1 MICDVAIIVHL
12 HHRPIAIS
20 LPVVWLS
27 QISYETTHIP
37 YSLPYILY
45 STYTKQQSRQ
55 LNLWGFTRNE
65 STWSNPNFI
74 RGEIH
79 KLVFIERIEIKSSQ
93 HPPKQQWTSNR
104 RGGTNSKTT
113 EEKKVKDT
121 KKKKSAAIAVSKKA
135 SSPPSKIDTADI
147 IISSTSN
154 KELYDTNWLAKLKQP
169 SKAQVDIWAEA
180 ANVSNQKQ
188 WNQSIIGELK
198 KKEEKKQQLL
208 SEVDAEYYEWTGANN
223 INNQNQWMIE
233 ELKKTTNTKTN
244 TTHHSNKLPPAKLSK
259 VDAEYYA
266 YIAQS
271 TNNEQP
277 NNDMS
282 SQQVVVGSTTST
294 YHPQMAVTTSPNY
307 SMAMMDKL
315 GEGGLKAGLAVL
327 NDTQERWGTL
337 NKNPN
342 TRGKSPSDII
352 DYPQDMSYLAA
363 AASRLLPPNNNH
375 ELSSGSDESEE
386 SDEDDELGAYIYQS
400 SIVERGGNT
409 TTTNNHPEPAPRVT
423 NTNHNPEPASSD
435 DSDSDDDS
443 DEEELGAR
451 IYQFSQTAT
460 RLRTQVEEVVTDQQ
474 HQQKTEQKAPFPIV
488 HSATNPPQPNH
499 HRLSPTQQSV
509 AEIASNEYAKGLMFF
524 NAKRKREEDEEEE
537 ASSSDV
543 AAAPLAQDASA
554 RDDTSP
560 PPPKRLAR
568 KYYCKHPGCTNKRV
582 KGGVCK
588 RHEAEA
594 YTYTC
599 SIEGCTNDVI
609 QDGVCMNHYSASVDT
624 INELKQRGVL
634 SAAECLLGLS
644 RSNPTEVSTGADI
657 RGPTASTDPV
667 YNYNV
672 RAIMKSSAIAV
683 ASPSVTKSGHKRY
696 YCKANGCTNQVQKL
710 GMCKRHGSEANKR
723 HTYSYDGC
731 NLTSE
736 EASLVNI
743 IIQDDNAPIEVIT
756 HRKVQDIM
764 KQRKGRWIRVS
775 FVVFVVWM

>member
-1 MICDVAIIVHL
+1 M
-12 HHRPIAIS
+12 
-20 LPVVWLS
+20 
-27 QISYETTHIP
+27 
-37 YSLPYILY
+37 
-45 STYTKQQSRQ
+45 QQ
-55 LNLWGFTRNE
+55 
-65 STWSNPNFI
+65 
-74 RGEIH
+74 
-79 KLVFIERIEIKSSQ
+79 Q
-93 HPPKQQWTSNR
+93 HQVPK
-104 RGGTNSKTT
+104 
-113 EEKKVKDT
+113 V
-121 KKKKSAAIAVSKKA
+121 I
-135 SSPPSKIDTADI
+135 
-147 IISSTSN
+147 
-154 KELYDTNWLAKLKQP
+154 
-169 SKAQVDIWAEA
+169 
-180 ANVSNQKQ
+180 
-188 WNQSIIGELK
+188 
-198 KKEEKKQQLL
+198 
-208 SEVDAEYYEWTGANN
+208 
-223 INNQNQWMIE
+223 
-233 ELKKTTNTKTN
+233 
-244 TTHHSNKLPPAKLSK
+244 
-259 VDAEYYA
+259 
-266 YIAQS
+266 
-271 TNNEQP
+271 
-277 NNDMS
+277 
-282 SQQVVVGSTTST
+282 
-294 YHPQMAVTTSPNY
+294 
-307 SMAMMDKL
+307 
-315 GEGGLKAGLAVL
+315 LAVV
-327 NDTQERWGTL
+327 Q
-337 NKNPN
+337 
-342 TRGKSPSDII
+342 
-352 DYPQDMSYLAA
+352 
-363 AASRLLPPNNNH
+363 
-375 ELSSGSDESEE
+375 
-386 SDEDDELGAYIYQS
+386 
-400 SIVERGGNT
+400 
-409 TTTNNHPEPAPRVT
+409 
-423 NTNHNPEPASSD
+423 
-435 DSDSDDDS
+435 
-443 DEEELGAR
+443 
-451 IYQFSQTAT
+451 QFSVI
-460 RLRTQVEEVVTDQQ
+460 R
-474 HQQKTEQKAPFPIV
+474 QQKTEQKASFPIV

-524 NAKRKREEDEEEE
+524 NAKRKREEEGEEEE
-537 ASSSDV
+537 ETSSSDV

-667 YNYNV
+667 YNYDV

-731 NLTSE
+731 NLTPE

-756 HRKVQDIM
+756 HSKVQDIM

-775 FVVFVVWM
+775 FVCVCCMDVVFMRLFCANIGCLLHDYTLLPTHFRRRKIMPITSVASLPWDWQILTRGQRNVRSLVTS